1 MMNKVAEVFKRFFRS
16 RSLKYGANSI
26 ILIIA
31 VIAIVVV
38 VNKLT
43 DMAGLKLDLTPNKIY
58 TMSGEN
64 KDILKTLDKDV
75 TIYGL
80 FDEASV
86 SSAEYK
92 EVMELLNQY
101 SKFSHVSVKYVDPD
115 KNPGTIREIDKDGL
129 MGVAKG
135 DFVVKSG
142 NKVKKLTFSDLFYE
156 RQTEDG
162 GSYKAASTA
171 EQGITGAVKY
181 VTSEKTPTVYFLQG
195 HGEKQVDSD
204 YTEVKSYLE
213 KNNYDSKTL
222 SLTTQKKVPEDAAI
236 LIVASPKKDLST
248 DERIKL
254 EDYLKNNTGKLVL
267 LFDSLET
274 GSVFTE
280 FETLLKTYNV
290 AINYDKVKENDPD
303 RHLPTSEYDLVT
315 ALEQNEINAA
325 FGGQDFQMIMPTSRS
340 ISILKNEK
348 GWLKVHPLMKTS
360 DQAVGEPIDTSKSPV
375 NGPLDL
381 AVAAEI
387 SGGAKVLVMGN
398 SMFMSDAAKES
409 FGPYYV
415 NGMYFFLNSLNW
427 MQDKKEEV
435 TITPKLYETETL
447 KITATQANNVTVVV
461 VFVLPLL
468 ILGSGTFVWLRRRH
482 L

>member
-1 MMNKVAEVFKRFFRS
+1 MNKIAEVFKRLLRS

-31 VIAIVVV
+31 VVAIVVV
-38 VNKLT
+38 VNKLV
-43 DMAGLKLDLTPNKIY
+43 DMSDLKWDLTPNKVY
-58 TMSGEN
+58 TMTDEN

-86 SSAEYK
+86 NSTEYK

-101 SKFSHVSVKYVDPD
+101 SKFNHISIKYVDPD
-115 KNPGTIREIDKDGL
+115 KNPGTIREIDPDGL
-129 MGVAKG
+129 KDIGKG
-135 DFVVKSG
+135 DFIVKAGS
-142 NKVKKLTFSDLFYE
+142 KVKKLNFDDLFYS
-156 RQTEDG
+156 RQSQDG
-162 GSYKAASTA
+162 SVRKAANTA
-171 EQGITGAVKY
+171 EQAITGAIKY
-181 VTSEKTPTVYFLQG
+181 VTSDKTPTVYFLQG
-195 HGEKQVDSD
+195 HGEKEVDTE

-222 SLTTQKKVPEDAAI
+222 SLATQKSVPEDAAI
-236 LIVASPKKDLST
+236 LIVASPKKDLSV

-254 EDYLKNNTGKLVL
+254 EDYLKNKTGKLIF
-267 LFDSLET
+267 LFDSLES
-274 GSVFTE
+274 GVMFTE
-280 FETLLKTYNV
+280 FGNLLKNYNI
-290 AINYDKVKENDPD
+290 AINYDKVKENDPN
-303 RHLPTSEYDLVT
+303 RHLPDSEYDLVT
-315 ALEQNEINAA
+315 TLEQNEINAA

-340 ISILKNEK
+340 LGILKNQKE
-348 GWLKVHPLMKTS
+348 WLRVHSLMRTS
-360 DQAVGEPIDTSKSPV
+360 DQAVGEPIDRNQSAV

-381 AVAAEI
+381 AVAAEV

-398 SMFMSDAAKES
+398 SMFMSDMAKER

-435 TITPKLYETETL
+435 TITPKLYESYTL
-447 KITATQANNVTVVV
+447 QITATQANNVSIVLVI
-461 VFVLPLL
+461 VLPLL